1 MNKPLGAMSLA
12 ELWRLFP
19 IKLTAPNPRW
29 PQWYQREARL
39 LRAFLP
45 GESITLHHIGST
57 AIPGIWAKP
66 IIDVLLATA
75 DEAALQ
81 RVGARLLRHGYL
93 LMSASTRRQSL
104 NKGYTPR
111 GFGARV
117 FHIHLRLPGDNDELY
132 FRDYLRERPAV
143 ARAYER
149 LKLELW
155 HRYEHDRDG
164 YTAAKGAFIRY
175 HTARAKV
182 LYGNRYGP
190 A

>member
-1 MNKPLGAMSLA
+1 M
-12 ELWRLFP
+12 
-19 IKLTAPNPRW
+19 TAPTPRW

-45 GESITLHHIGST
+45 EESIALHHIGST
-57 AIPGIWAKP
+57 AISGIWAKP
-66 IIDVLLATA
+66 IIDVLLTTA

-81 RVGARLLRHGYL
+81 RVGAQLRRHGYL
-93 LMSASTRRQSL
+93 LMSAGARRQSL

-117 FHIHLRLPGDNDELY
+117 FHIHLRLPSDNDALY

-155 HRYEHDRDG
+155 HRYEPLR
-164 YTAAKGAFIRY
+164 
-175 HTARAKV
+175 
-182 LYGNRYGP
+182 
-190 A
+190 